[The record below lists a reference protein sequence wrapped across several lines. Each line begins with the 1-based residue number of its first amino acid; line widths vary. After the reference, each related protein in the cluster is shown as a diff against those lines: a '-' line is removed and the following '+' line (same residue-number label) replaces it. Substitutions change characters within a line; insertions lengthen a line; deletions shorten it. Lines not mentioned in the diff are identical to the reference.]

1 MQAGILF
8 FFKVVDGKKMFL
20 KESCLTL
27 KFGMMDELFV
37 NSAYPLVW
45 ILRDFFNK
53 KKLTRLIV
61 FTNLAERKQKES
73 LPYRGL
79 YWRD

>member
-1 MQAGILF
+1 MNFKIFNVVVGSEFASRNFI

-37 NSAYPLVW
+37 NSAYPLV
-45 ILRDFFNK
+45 
-53 KKLTRLIV
+53 
-61 FTNLAERKQKES
+61 
-73 LPYRGL
+73 
-79 YWRD
+79 